1 MICYNSH
8 LRSVLLMPVSKL
20 QQHSCIN
27 IAHGSGDILIPA
39 QLSEERL
46 NDLHMKTLAVGLLLE
61 FIFQMKH
68 DTSRLYCPAGQIKVS
83 DMWLIDVTVS
93 CISWSMIMQVLCC
106 TFTFMHLAD
115 AFIQSDLQ
123 CIQAIHIFVSTCS
136 VGNEP
141 TTFAL
146 LTQCSNHWATGT
158 LWYRL

>member
-83 DMWLIDVTVS
+83 DMWLIDRHCILHFQIDDHAGFMLYIYAFSRRFYPKRLTVHS
-93 CISWSMIMQVLCC
+93 GYTYFCQYMFPGKRTHNLCAANA
-106 TFTFMHLAD
+106 ML
-115 AFIQSDLQ
+115 
-123 CIQAIHIFVSTCS
+123 
-136 VGNEP
+136 
-141 TTFAL
+141 
-146 LTQCSNHWATGT
+146 
-158 LWYRL
+158 